1 MISRMIGIWCVL
13 AGLAPTVGE
22 AQESQFELVLLMNVT
37 SATKTIELYGGR
49 FGQPAEIARLPG
61 SQVTL
66 AVTSAL
72 AQRSL
77 TLQVLERSLEAAKFN
92 QNDGDEAFRML
103 EARARVSAIAEL
115 LDVLQRRNFAQRIT
129 STVQQIFPPQAN
141 VRARI
146 PVYIV
151 AFGHKNIDAF
161 VTRAVWHDGTL
172 VDVGDS
178 EGEVTAVVNLA
189 KAVDYGHSVD
199 ERFIGLMSVVAHE
212 IFHAAFELYKDNSP
226 AWQEYYAN
234 HRSYFDQLLDLT
246 HNEGVAYYLSLVQQT
261 QGHLPADGL
270 QRARTAFL
278 RFSENAEELLSPGI
292 GPGRAS
298 EIIQKSNM
306 SGYWENFGAITGMII
321 ARQIDQTLGR
331 SALVESIGAGPHHF
345 FRTYLELV
353 RRDSGLPTFSAPV
366 LRELSRRE

>member
-1 MISRMIGIWCVL
+1 MISRLTGIWCIA
-13 AGLAPTVGE
+13 AGLASAVGV
-22 AQESQFELVLLMNVT
+22 AQESQFDLVLLMNVT

-72 AQRSL
+72 AQRPL

-92 QNDGDEAFRML
+92 QNDGDIAFHML
-103 EARARVSAIAEL
+103 EARAHVTEIAEL

-129 STVQQIFPPQAN
+129 STVQQIFPPQAK
-141 VRARI
+141 VRAQI

-151 AFGHKNIDAF
+151 AFGHENIDAF
-161 VTRAVWHDGTL
+161 VTRAEWHNGTL
-172 VDVGDS
+172 ADVGDRG
-178 EGEVTAVVNLA
+178 GEVTAVVNLA
-189 KAVDYGHSVD
+189 KAVGYGRNAD

-212 IFHAAFELYKDNSP
+212 IFHAAFELYKENSP
-226 AWQEYYAN
+226 AWQEYYAY
-234 HRSYFDQLLDLT
+234 HHSYFDQLLDLT
-246 HNEGVAYYLSLVQQT
+246 HNEGIAYYLSLVQQT
-261 QGHLPADGL
+261 QGNLPADGMH
-270 QRARTAFL
+270 RAQTAFR
-278 RFSENAEELLSPGI
+278 RFSENAEVLLSPGI

-298 EIIQKSNM
+298 DIIQKSNM

-353 RRDSGLPTFSAPV
+353 RRDSGLPTFSTLV